1 MFDWLKPHSCKQC
14 AQLLAEVQA
23 LRAQLSTIGENIM
36 ATLADLAAQVA
47 QVQTV
52 NASAIALL
60 QGLKTALDA
69 AIASGDPAQLQA
81 LSDALAKDNADL
93 AAAVTANTPASTP

>member
-1 MFDWLKPHSCKQC
+1 MSVL
-14 AQLLAEVQA
+14 
-23 LRAQLSTIGENIM
+23 T
-36 ATLADLAAQVA
+36 DLTEKVT

-60 QGLKTALDA
+60 QGLKQKLDE

-81 LSDALAKDNADL
+81 LSDALARDNAEL
-93 AAAVTANTPASTP
+93 AQAVTDNTPTTP